1 MYKRTILFF
10 LIGFLFFIN
19 GCAVVFQPGRRTDIE
34 KIQVLEDELGE
45 LRNAKGVLEDRLFQE
60 IKDKQVRLKM
70 EKKGLVITFVAE
82 VLFGSGKAELREE
95 SYPILDKVV
104 QLLNQEVLAYN
115 IGVEGHTDNEPIKY
129 SRWKSNWELSVQR
142 SLSVVHYLVDKGVGP
157 KRLAAIGYGEFQ
169 PVASNLTTEG
179 MQLNRRVEIVV
190 LPKELGESVKNKID
204 NQPLKDDLPKEKSY
218 KKYEEEELK

>member
-1 MYKRTILFF
+1 MNKRMMMSF

-19 GCAVVFQPGRRTDIE
+19 GCAVIFQPGRRTDIE

-45 LRNAKGVLEDRLFQE
+45 LKNAKGVLEDRLFQE

-82 VLFGSGKAELREE
+82 VLFSSGKAELREE
-95 SYPILDKVV
+95 SFPILDKVV

-115 IGVEGHTDNEPIKY
+115 IGIEGHTDNEPIKY
-129 SRWKSNWELSVQR
+129 SRWKSNWELSAQR
-142 SLSVVHYLVDKGVGP
+142 ALSVLHYLEDKGVCP
-157 KRLAAIGYGEFQ
+157 QRLAATGYGEFKS
-169 PVASNLTTEG
+169 VAPNSTTEG

-204 NQPLKDDLPKEKSY
+204 NQPLKDDFPKEKSD